1 MSKRDSD
8 LRTSHIDDVK
18 FDSIREI
25 ETPLEIN
32 ETQRV
37 VKNLITLELIHNGFH
52 KLRHELEKIDFRQ
65 FNGLSKMETLRL
77 VIKQLIRL
85 NPFVSNR
92 LKDSQKCI
100 ASLLISNYKH
110 LF

>member
-1 MSKRDSD
+1 MFKDEFD
-8 LRTSHIDDVK
+8 LMTSNDDVK
-18 FDSIREI
+18 FDTTE
-25 ETPLEIN
+25 ELTAPPELN

-77 VIKQLIRL
+77 VIKQLIHF

-92 LKDSQKCI
+92 LKDSQKYI
-100 ASLLISNYKH
+100 ASVLISNYKH